1 LSGSFFLL
9 SLQLI
14 KIDREIDF
22 QLTDLGFFRES
33 LFFLL
38 YLIKQKINLRFGKIG
53 SRQKSVT
60 YFFVLTFSVRY
71 NFAKHID
78 KIREEKK
85 RTLYIRHLD
94 FFFSFVYND

>member
-1 LSGSFFLL
+1 
-9 SLQLI
+9 
-14 KIDREIDF
+14 
-22 QLTDLGFFRES
+22 
-33 LFFLL
+33 
-38 YLIKQKINLRFGKIG
+38 LRFGKIG

-85 RTLYIRHLD
+85 RTLYMPSISD
-94 FFFSFVYND
+94 ISIFFLASYITIHELKRL